1 MLDRVRAFTYA
12 RQRFGR
18 AAPDAATALCDV
30 VAVYSSHPSA
40 PLALAARSAT
50 MTPDDFRALAAGA
63 LRVPAMR
70 GSIHLMPA
78 AAAVRAFRAL
88 AESPAA
94 RAARLRG
101 FGISEE
107 RYAEL
112 RALLL
117 AAATGPRTQ
126 KELALALG
134 LPPDEVKGATATMT
148 REGSMVRVGAEG
160 LRSNALRYLA
170 YPIGD
175 ADRDAALAWLTGEY
189 LRTLGPARREDVAW
203 WLGVPR
209 GRADAALAQ
218 HATVDVGDG
227 LLLRAE
233 DEPAFTAAPAPAGVD
248 LLGKWDPLTMGHAPD
263 GRARCGM
270 EERCHDFRGDGL
282 PVVLADGVAA
292 GTWAL
297 TAKGKRLEF
306 AFASFDAPCP
316 RLRAAIER
324 RADEVATLLA

>member
-1 MLDRVRAFTYA
+1 MLDRARAFTYA
-12 RQRFGR
+12 RQRLGR
-18 AAPDAATALCDV
+18 AAPDAAMALRDV

-50 MTPDDFRALAAGA
+50 MMPDDFRALAAGA

-70 GSIHLMPA
+70 ASIHLMPA
-78 AAAVRAFRAL
+78 EAAARAFRAL

-112 RALLL
+112 RALLR
-117 AAATGPRTQ
+117 AAATEPRTQ

-134 LPPDEVKGATATMT
+134 LPVDEVKGATATMT

-189 LRTLGPARREDVAW
+189 LRTLGPARRDDVAW
-203 WLGVPR
+203 WLGVTR

-233 DEPAFTAAPAPAGVD
+233 DESAFAAAPAPAGVD
-248 LLGKWDPLTMGHAPD
+248 LLGKWDPLTMGHGPD

-270 EERCHDFRGDGL
+270 EARCYDFRGDGL
-282 PVVLADGVAA
+282 PVVLVDGVAA
-292 GTWAL
+292 GTWGM
-297 TAKGKRLEF
+297 TAKGRRLEF
-306 AFASFDAPCP
+306 SLEPFEAPGP

-324 RADEVATLLA
+324 RADAVAALLA